1 MPWIDIACKF
11 ISDRDGISEKIEELG
26 LKVDY
31 VGTIISSFSFL
42 YGIYLVINK
51 LFFNFIT
58 SGWTSLMVSVWFLSG
73 VLLLSVGILGLYI
86 SKIFI
91 EVKHRPIVEKNLWK
105 W

>member
-1 MPWIDIACKF
+1 M
-11 ISDRDGISEKIEELG
+11 
-26 LKVDY
+26 
-31 VGTIISSFSFL
+31 GTIISSFSFL

-105 W
+105 